1 MHTYEATLDLQL
13 KALKLASFKQNW
25 QAISQLSIQKNWSHG
40 QYLSYLAQM
49 ELDSRES
56 SRLSRHIKE
65 SKLPKHKTLSS
76 FNFKEIPT
84 VNAEQINALAETDT
98 WLSEANNIIIFGA
111 SGLGKTHL
119 ASAIAYR
126 KIERGFK
133 VRFYQTSHLVQI
145 LQLAKKQYRLQEEIA
160 KLDKIPLLI
169 LDDIGYVKKD
179 EHETSVLFELICQ
192 RYETGSLIITA
203 NQPFS
208 QWDSIFPDNMM
219 AVAAIDRLVHHAT
232 VISLEGE
239 SYRMKK

>member
-1 MHTYEATLDLQL
+1 MHAYEATLDLQL

-25 QAISQLSIQKNWSHG
+25 EAISDMAIQKNWSHG

-98 WLSEANNIIIFGA
+98 WLSGANNIIIFGT

-133 VRFYQTSHLVQI
+133 VRFYQTSHLV
-145 LQLAKKQYRLQEEIA
+145 
-160 KLDKIPLLI
+160 
-169 LDDIGYVKKD
+169 
-179 EHETSVLFELICQ
+179 
-192 RYETGSLIITA
+192 
-203 NQPFS
+203 
-208 QWDSIFPDNMM
+208 
-219 AVAAIDRLVHHAT
+219 
-232 VISLEGE
+232 
-239 SYRMKK
+239 